1 MTSLQHRLT
10 VIVCVVSWLLVGL
23 HAPVLHE
30 LTDPAHD
37 ARPGTLILLGVFG
50 LLGIAASWSL
60 LRAPDLLV
68 RRSRSRSSAAA
79 APDR

>member
-1 MTSLQHRLT
+1 MTSLQYRLT

-23 HAPVLHE
+23 HAPALHE

-37 ARPGTLILLGVFG
+37 ARPAALILLGVYG
-50 LLGIAASWSL
+50 LLGIAAFWSL

-68 RRSRSRSSAAA
+68 RTSRSRSSAAG
-79 APDR
+79 APER